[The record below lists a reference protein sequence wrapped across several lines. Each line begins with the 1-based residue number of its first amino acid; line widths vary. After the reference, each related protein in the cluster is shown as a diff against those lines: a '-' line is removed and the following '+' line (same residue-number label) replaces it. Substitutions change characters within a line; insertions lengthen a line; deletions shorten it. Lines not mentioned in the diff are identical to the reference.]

1 MPLIKDI
8 LGKFWSHITVVLMSN
23 SKNST
28 QQELTKRLR
37 RLRTTSLMRELVREN
52 EVKLSDLIYPIFVE
66 EDISSE
72 VPIIAL
78 PGLARIPETQLAS
91 EIKELFALGIRYV
104 MPFGISHHKDEIGSD
119 TWNSNGLLSRMI
131 TTIKSACQQM
141 MVIPDIC
148 FCEYTT
154 HGHCG
159 TLANHD
165 VDNDQTVTNLVKQ
178 CITAAR
184 AGADMLAPSAMMDGQ
199 VMAIRQGLDEAGF
212 SSVAILAHSAKFAS
226 SFYGPFRHAVE
237 CDLKGDRRTYQ
248 LDYANSRQA
257 LSEALLD
264 EQEGAD
270 ILMIKPGT
278 PYLDILTSLRSKTLL
293 PLAAYQVS
301 GEYAAIKCAAQMGM
315 LNEQEAVLE
324 TLTGLK
330 RAGADLIVTYFA
342 KQFAIW
348 NKCNSYT
355 LEHIKA

>member
-1 MPLIKDI
+1 MV
-8 LGKFWSHITVVLMSN
+8 SRSN
-23 SKNST
+23 LKST
-28 QQELTKRLR
+28 TEQNLTKRLR
-37 RLRTTSLMRELVREN
+37 RLRTTPLMRELVREN
-52 EVKLSDLIYPIFVE
+52 EVKLSDLIYPIFIE
-66 EDISSE
+66 ENIPSE
-72 VPIIAL
+72 VPISAL
-78 PGLARIPETQLAS
+78 PGLVRMTESQLAD
-91 EIKELFALGIRYV
+91 EIKELYALGIRYV

-119 TWNSNGLLSRMI
+119 TWSSNGLLSRMI
-131 TTIKSACQQM
+131 ITIKSACQQM

-159 TLANHD
+159 MLIND
-165 VDNDQTVTNLVKQ
+165 NVDNDQTVINLVKQ
-178 CITAAR
+178 CINAAR

-212 SSVAILAHSAKFAS
+212 SHVAILAHSAKFAS

-248 LDYANSRQA
+248 VDYANSRQA

-278 PYLDILTSLRSKTLL
+278 PYLDVLTRLRSKTLL
-293 PLAAYQVS
+293 PLAVYQVS
-301 GEYAAIKCAAQMGM
+301 GEYAAIKCAAQMGF
-315 LNEQEAVLE
+315 LNEKEAVLE
-324 TLTGLK
+324 TLTGFK

-348 NKCNSYT
+348 NQCNS
-355 LEHIKA
+355 